1 MGQSPGVT
9 PGGVPYIFHVGV
21 RGFVGG
27 TKYFG
32 RVPWPVTY
40 GEAPGAY
47 GACF

>member
-1 MGQSPGVT
+1 V

-32 RVPWPVTY
+32 RCP
-40 GEAPGAY
+40 
-47 GACF
+47 